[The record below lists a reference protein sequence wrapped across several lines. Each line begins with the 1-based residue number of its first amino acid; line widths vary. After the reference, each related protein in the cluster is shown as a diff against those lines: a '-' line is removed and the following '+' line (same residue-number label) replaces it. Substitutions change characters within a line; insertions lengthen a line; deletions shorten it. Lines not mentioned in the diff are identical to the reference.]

1 MLIFRYLAKEVFSV
15 ALAVTAI
22 LFVVFVSN
30 QFIHYMYYAAEG
42 KLTAGV
48 ALKLLVFKT
57 PSLLGP
63 LLPLSLFLSIL
74 LAYSKMYADNE
85 MVIFFSSGISKWML
99 LKMTLFFSL
108 IFFRL

>member
-48 ALKLLVFKT
+48 ALKT
-57 PSLLGP
+57 PS
-63 LLPLSLFLSIL
+63 
-74 LAYSKMYADNE
+74 Y
-85 MVIFFSSGISKWML
+85 
-99 LKMTLFFSL
+99 
-108 IFFRL
+108 